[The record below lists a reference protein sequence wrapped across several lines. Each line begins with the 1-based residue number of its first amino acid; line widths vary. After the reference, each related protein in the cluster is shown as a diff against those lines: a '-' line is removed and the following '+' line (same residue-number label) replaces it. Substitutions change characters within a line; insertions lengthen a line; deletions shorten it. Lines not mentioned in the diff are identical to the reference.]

1 MVEKTAL
8 DYSMNRQIVIFLCVQ
23 LTAVLVS
30 GVNGRNV
37 QKLVAVAYKKEI
49 GHAQIQS
56 HCMVAQ
62 SAMANDKIFLN
73 AIYTNVP

>member
-1 MVEKTAL
+1 
-8 DYSMNRQIVIFLCVQ
+8 MNRQIVILLRVQ
-23 LTAVLVS
+23 LMAVLVS

-37 QKLVAVAYKKEI
+37 RKLVAVAYKEEI

-56 HCMVAQ
+56 RCMVAQ

-73 AIYTNVP
+73 AIHPNVP